1 MDPSPPPASR
11 PATSPTPPPARRR
24 RRLLLGLALGALA
37 LPPAALAGDGLRDE
51 RGAAEVG
58 VVLGNKVY
66 PSGQP
71 SPMLVDRLESALRLW
86 RAGRV
91 ERLVVSGALGKE
103 GHDEAR
109 VMAAYLV
116 QAGVPRERV
125 SIDSEGWTTAHTAR
139 NAARS
144 LGEGE
149 RVLVVTSWYHVPR
162 AKLALRR
169 AGVAVAGGV
178 GTPVRGY
185 PKEAYG
191 FLRELPA
198 WLYYRFRGDLAE

>member
-1 MDPSPPPASR
+1 MDSSG
-11 PATSPTPPPARRR
+11 SVAR
-24 RRLLLGLALGALA
+24 
-37 LPPAALAGDGLRDE
+37 
-51 RGAAEVG
+51 
-58 VVLGNKVY
+58 
-66 PSGQP
+66 S
-71 SPMLVDRLESALRLW
+71 
-86 RAGRV
+86 
-91 ERLVVSGALGKE
+91 
-103 GHDEAR
+103 
-109 VMAAYLV
+109 
-116 QAGVPRERV
+116 QA
-125 SIDSEGWTTAHTAR
+125 TAR

-144 LGEGE
+144 LGAGE

-198 WLYYRFRGDLAE
+198 WLYYRLRADL